1 MSDRRVPTAAWA
13 GPGDAGDDDPVLG
26 HGEARES
33 GALPGIWQVAV
44 SRGAVGALLWTV
56 SDGRA
61 RWARLCLRTY
71 GDRPACMI

>member
-1 MSDRRVPTAAWA
+1 MPTAAWA
-13 GPGDAGDDDPVLG
+13 GPGDAYDDDPVLG

-56 SDGRA
+56 SGGRGPGGHGCA
-61 RWARLCLRTY
+61 WGHTEI
-71 GDRPACMI
+71 GRPV